1 MLVLTN
7 ILNMNVENLRCFFPV
22 GGQAKRLRPLTHDI
36 SKPCIRFL
44 NRPLIEFSMA
54 TLAEQGVRNFIFG
67 ENGYTNYSNLF
78 DQYGEG
84 IGFSAKYNI
93 NPRVHIK
100 HQPNLD
106 DCGSA
111 DSYRLNI
118 EYYDIENPVLVVQG
132 DGLFNIDLGNLVN
145 QHEKNNAIMTIVL
158 VRVDNVEEYGIAD
171 LDKNMKIN
179 RFVEKPKKENAPSNF
194 ANAGIYL
201 LSPKVRK
208 IVKSN
213 EVNELIEKRGRF
225 DFGYDL
231 IPYLVENNYPVYG
244 HEIKVWYDVGNPEM
258 YLKAMYDFLNGKS
271 DIRVSEER
279 VFPNRNIWVQGYS
292 EDSIKRRKNI
302 IQKHKDKKIFFS
314 GAALIGRHT
323 RIDEY
328 TKIEDSNIDNFCII
342 GNNVTVKNSVIMD
355 AGKIGDYSNISN
367 SILGRKVIV
376 ESSKENPTIIESTSV
391 IGNSV
396 YLSKGCKLSGTKVD
410 PGLII
415 PPNMSYKNKFLHT
428 YEDVVKLAS

>member
-1 MLVLTN
+1 
-7 ILNMNVENLRCFFPV
+7 MNDIENLRCFFPV

-36 SKPCIRFL
+36 SKPCVRFL

-93 NPRVHIK
+93 SPRVHIK

-111 DSYRLNI
+111 DSYRLNV
-118 EYYDIENPVLVVQG
+118 EYYDINNPVLVVQG
-132 DGLFNIDLGNLVN
+132 DGIFNIDLKNLVEN
-145 QHEKNNAIMTIVL
+145 HEKNKTTMTIVL
-158 VRVDNVEEYGIAD
+158 VRVKNVEEYGIAD

-179 RFVEKPKKENAPSNF
+179 RFIEKPKKEDAPTNF

-201 LSPKVRK
+201 LSPEVRK
-208 IVKSN
+208 IVASA
-213 EVNELIEKRGRF
+213 EVNDLIKKRGRF

-231 IPYLVENNYPVYG
+231 IPYLVENNYPIFGY
-244 HEIKVWYDVGNPEM
+244 EIHVWYDVGNPEM

-271 DIRVSEER
+271 DIRVTEER
-279 VFPNRNIWVQGYS
+279 VFPERNIWVQGYS
-292 EDSIKRRKNI
+292 EDSTKRRLDI
-302 IQKHKDKKIFFS
+302 INKHKNKRLIFDGS
-314 GAALIGRHT
+314 ALIGRHT

-328 TKIEDSNIDNFCII
+328 TKIKDSNIDNFCII
-342 GNNVTVKNSVIMD
+342 GNNVTIENSAIMD
-355 AGKIGDYSNISN
+355 AAKIGDYTQVSN

-376 ESSKENPTIIESTSV
+376 ESSKKNPTRIHSTSV

-396 YLSKGCKLSGTKVD
+396 QIMEGCDIRSTKIN

-415 PPNMSYKNKFLHT
+415 PRNMRYRNEFLHN
-428 YEDVVKLAS
+428 YEDVVKLAI